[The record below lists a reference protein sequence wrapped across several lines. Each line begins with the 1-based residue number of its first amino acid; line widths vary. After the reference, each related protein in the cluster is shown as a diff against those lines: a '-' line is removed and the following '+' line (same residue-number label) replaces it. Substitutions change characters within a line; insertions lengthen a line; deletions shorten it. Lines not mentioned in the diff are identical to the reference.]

1 MGSTMKGL
9 CSLAGVVCASL
20 LFSPVLSL
28 PAAAD
33 PAPATEADARIVAA
47 MDLID
52 AMGGREAITFQISRV
67 VPAQM
72 QALEGQFPG
81 MSAEMRG
88 LIERSMREEM
98 SRGVNRLLSQMA
110 GAWAQRFTARELRDI
125 AAFHRSPS
133 GRKLRAEQ
141 QDLQRELS
149 DIGRTWGEDI
159 GKRIQQRLR
168 EETTRSAPLTS

>member
-1 MGSTMKGL
+1 MKVL
-9 CSLAGVVCASL
+9 SLLAGVLCASL
-20 LFSPVLSL
+20 LFAPALSA
-28 PAAAD
+28 PALAA
-33 PAPATEADARIVAA
+33 PAPASEADARMAAA

-52 AMGGREAITFQISRV
+52 AMGGREAIMFQISRV
-67 VPAQM
+67 VPSQM
-72 QALEGQFPG
+72 QELQTQFPN

-88 LIERSMREEM
+88 MIERSMREEM
-98 SRGVNRLLSQMA
+98 ARGVNRLLSQMA
-110 GAWAQRFTARELRDI
+110 GAWAERFTARELREI
-125 AAFHRSPS
+125 SAFHRSPA

-149 DIGRTWGEDI
+149 DIGRVWGEEI

>member
-1 MGSTMKGL
+1 MKGL

-20 LFSPVLSL
+20 LFSPLLSV
-28 PAAAD
+28 PALAA
-33 PAPATEADARIVAA
+33 PVTASEADARMAAA

-72 QALEGQFPG
+72 QELQTQFPN
-81 MSAEMRG
+81 MSAEMRST
-88 LIERSMREEM
+88 IERSMREEM
-98 SRGVNRLLSQMA
+98 ARGVNRLLSQMA
-110 GAWAQRFTARELRDI
+110 GAWAERFTARELREI
-125 AAFHRSPS
+125 SAFHRSLA

-149 DIGRTWGEDI
+149 DIGRVWGEEI